1 MTTEPMIDLQVP
13 RSWLA
18 GVSDEPLTLQR
29 IFRVGL
35 HHYKIERALPL
46 YREGVGSLGYIAE
59 QLGLPKQELIRAARL
74 WQRRALEP
82 DLWNN
87 RVQRKVG

>member
-1 MTTEPMIDLQVP
+1 MTAEPMIDLQVP

-35 HHYKIERALPL
+35 FHYKVERALQL
-46 YREGVGSLGYIAE
+46 YGEGIGSLGYIAE
-59 QLGLPKQELIRAARL
+59 QLDLPKQELL
-74 WQRRALEP
+74 EVVNRRGIEP
-82 DLWNN
+82 DWSDKTFNEELD
-87 RVQRKVG
+87 